1 MSRIG
6 LFEAIGPWMVG
17 PSSSHTA
24 GACSIALTGRR
35 LFGRDP
41 QELDITLYGSF
52 AQTGRGH
59 GTDLALLGG
68 AMGMEPWDERIRDSR
83 AIAAARGIRFSI
95 RTDPDTATDHPN
107 TADIVFTDEHGS
119 LSVRGESVGGGK
131 ICIRRLDGVDVRF
144 TGEFPTL
151 IVAHRDEPGALH
163 FMTGVLENYDLNI
176 ASLRCYRESRGGR
189 AYAVIESDGRIDE
202 QVLAD
207 MREGTM
213 ITNTLLLQV

>member
-41 QELDITLYGSF
+41 KELDITLYGSF

-83 AIAAARGIRFSI
+83 SIADERGIRYRIVFD
-95 RTDPDTATDHPN
+95 RDTPTEHPN
-107 TADIVFTDEHGS
+107 TADLVFSDERGS

-131 ICIRRLDGVDVRF
+131 ICIRRLDGVDVAF

-163 FMTGVLENYDLNI
+163 FMTGVLEEYDLNI

-202 QVLAD
+202 DVLAD
-207 MREGTM
+207 MREGEM